1 MTVEAG
7 AKELLQR
14 DEGLA
19 TAARFSVQPGLR
31 VGVVIPTL
39 NEARNLEHVLPKIPA
54 WVDEIVIV
62 DGRSTDDTVAE
73 ALRLRPDARI
83 VLESRPGKGRAL
95 LTGFAACSCDLIVTF
110 DADGS
115 MDPGEIPSFV
125 LTLLLGADFA
135 KGSRFLQGGGTFD
148 MGLLRRAGNRGL
160 TGAVRLAFGA
170 RFTDLCYGYNAFWAD
185 VLPFLEGE
193 AGGFEIETHMN
204 LRALGHGLRVVE
216 VPSYERRRVYGV
228 SNLRTFRDGF
238 RVLRTIL
245 RERAN
250 LRGLEAIEIAGLSDL
265 DGLSNPADLAGLSAL
280 TPVIA

>member
-7 AKELLQR
+7 TKELLSR

-19 TAARFSVQPGLR
+19 TAARFSVDPGLR

-39 NEARNLEHVLPKIPA
+39 NEARNLAHVLPKIPS
-54 WVDEIVIV
+54 WVDEVVIV

-73 ALRLRPDARI
+73 ARRLRPDAVI
-83 VLESRPGKGRAL
+83 VAEPLPGKGRAL
-95 LTGFAACSCDLIVTF
+95 LAGFAACSCDLIVTF

-115 MDPGEIPSFV
+115 MDPREIPAFV

-148 MGLLRRAGNRGL
+148 MTLLRRSGNRAL

-185 VLPFLEGE
+185 VLPYLEGD
-193 AGGFEIETHMN
+193 ADGFEIETHMN
-204 LRALGHGLRVVE
+204 LRALGQGLRVVE
-216 VPSYERRRVYGV
+216 VPSYERRRVNGV
-228 SNLRTFRDGF
+228 SNLRTFHDGF
-238 RVLRTIL
+238 RVLRTIV
-245 RERAN
+245 RERAK
-250 LRGLEAIEIAGLSDL
+250 LRQREAIVVMDRPVSIV
-265 DGLSNPADLAGLSAL
+265 PAAA
-280 TPVIA
+280 